1 MPHATMKLIPGIDTY
16 KTPALN
22 EAAFSKSQ
30 LIRFVPDRSG
40 MGLIQKMGGWVQWA
54 TQVTPNINEL
64 HPWED
69 LNTNKRLAVGAN
81 DSISYIEY
89 NDATNTAGNQIFI
102 TPEETSS
109 DSPVETST
117 VTFTNAS
124 PTVVTA
130 GVSLSGASCVGTA
143 LTTTGSPA
151 LLVGMTILSSG
162 SISLGKVVS
171 GSANSWVVSIGGTYT
186 SQTMTATI
194 GKTAPGTPLVFSGGS
209 LPTGVTAGTVYY
221 IATSPAPT
229 LTTFRLS
236 TTIGSAA
243 NVNTTS
249 TGSGTATVP
258 FASTTSGSST
268 VTIFDTGLGVQTVTF
283 TSASPTVVTA
293 AVTPIAN
300 TEVVF
305 SSTLT
310 VPTGMTAGISYYVL
324 PLTGTTFNLSTTPSG
339 AADVNTTTAGTGTI
353 TMYAPDQI
361 RGGFSVWIQTPIS
374 VANLYITGLY
384 QVVSYTASA
393 YYNIY
398 TIDVGTVAT
407 STTGV
412 ATLPSFDPT
421 NGTSLVEV
429 EQANHPYQ
437 QDGYTA
443 TFLTSTTSAGLTIY
457 GNYFT
462 TYVSST
468 KYQIT
473 SSSAATSDT
482 AFLMNGGSAHYQYY
496 FNIPSAFAAAGYGAN
511 PTGYGGGGYGAGEP
525 LIYPSAPTITTTDW
539 VINNFG
545 EILTANSE
553 NGPLYYWSPSQNTS
567 TAFLLETAP
576 LTNTGHFIAMPSRQ
590 IVAYGSTVT
599 GIQDPLLIRWSDAG
613 DATVWQAS
621 ANNQAGSFRIAEGSM
636 IVAGIQSS
644 QQALIWT
651 DLAVWAMQYVG
662 YPNVFG
668 FNKLADGVGLIAKK
682 AVGILGRATY
692 WMSPGGFNVLA
703 DGGPQ
708 DMACPV
714 WDQIFQNLNTNYVN
728 LIRCATNSIFDEVT
742 WYYPSINAT
751 YNDSYVKYN
760 TTTQAWDYGL
770 LDRVAWCDQ
779 SVLGSPIGADNNG
792 YIWQHEIGYNAGNS
806 PMVSSFE
813 TGYMQ
818 LNDADSLIFIDQI
831 WPDFKWQTTAQQSTG
846 SSTSAT
852 MYLTFYGAD
861 YPGDT
866 PTQYGPYTMNQQT
879 QYLSVRIRNRLL
891 RISCSTANAAG
902 VATSGTFFR
911 IGALRYRAQMDG
923 KF

>member
-54 TQVTPNINEL
+54 TQITPNINEL

-102 TPEETSS
+102 TPESTSS
-109 DSPVETST
+109 NSPASTYT
-117 VTFTNAS
+117 VTISNAT
-124 PTVVTA
+124 PAEVTA
-130 GVSLSGASCVGTA
+130 TGSSYPAGTPIVF
-143 LTTTGSPA
+143 TTTGA
-151 LLVGMTILSSG
+151 LPS
-162 SISLGKVVS
+162 
-171 GSANSWVVSIGGTYT
+171 
-186 SQTMTATI
+186 
-194 GKTAPGTPLVFSGGS
+194 PLV
-209 LPTGVTAGTVYY
+209 VGTVYY
-221 IATSPAPT
+221 VATSVPAPYAT
-229 LTTFRLS
+229 PNKFGIS
-236 TTIGSAA
+236 TTIGGAGIA
-243 NVNTTS
+243 TT
-249 TGSGTATVP
+249 TAGSGTHTVTVP
-258 FASTTSGSST
+258 FASTTSGSSV
-268 VTIFDTGLGVQTVTF
+268 VTIYDTGLGVQTVTF
-283 TSASPTVVTA
+283 TTATPTVITA
-293 AVTPIAN
+293 ATAPTLN
-300 TEVVF
+300 TAVNF
-305 SSTLT
+305 LSSGTL
-310 VPTGMTAGISYYVL
+310 PTGISAATTYYVI
-324 PLTGTTFNLSTTPSG
+324 PLTSTTFNLSTTSG
-339 AADVNTTTAGTGTI
+339 GTADVNVTVAGTGTI
-353 TMYAPDQI
+353 KMYAPNQI
-361 RGGFSVWIQTPIS
+361 QTGFSVLIKTPIS
-374 VANLYITGLY
+374 VANLYISGVYEVVTP
-384 QVVSYTASA
+384 VVSSS

-398 TIDVGTVAT
+398 NINVGILAT
-407 STTGV
+407 STTGIS
-412 ATLPSFDPT
+412 TIPEFTPT
-421 NGTSLVEV
+421 NNTSLVNV
-429 EQANHPYQ
+429 KSANHPYQ
-437 QDGYTA
+437 NDYTA
-443 TFLTSTTSAGLTIY
+443 TFLTSTTSAGVTIY
-457 GNYFT
+457 GNYFVS
-462 TYVSST
+462 YVDSSNYKINT
-468 KYQIT
+468 
-473 SSSAATSDT
+473 SSAATSNT
-482 AFLMNGGSAHYQYY
+482 AFFMNSGNALYQYY
-496 FNIPSAFAAAGYGAN
+496 FNIPSAFSAAGYGAN
-511 PTGYGGGGYGAGEP
+511 ASGYGGGGYGAGEP
-525 LIYPSAPTITTTDW
+525 LASSSAPTITTTDW

-545 EILTANSE
+545 EILTANPQ
-553 NGPLYYWSPSQNTS
+553 NGPIYYWSPSRNTS
-567 TAFLLETAP
+567 TMYLLDTAP
-576 LTNTGHFIAMPSRQ
+576 MTNTGHFIAMPSRQ
-590 IVAYGSTVT
+590 VVAYGSTAT

-621 ANNQAGSFRIAEGSM
+621 ANNQAGSFRIAEGSL
-636 IVAGIQSS
+636 IVAGIQAS

-714 WDQIFQNLNTNYVN
+714 WDQIFQNLNTSYLD

-742 WYYPSINAT
+742 WYYPSASAT

-760 TTTQAWDYGL
+760 TTTQAWDYGTL
-770 LDRVAWCDQ
+770 NRVAWCDQ

-792 YIWQHEIGYNAGNS
+792 YIWQHEIGYNAGNQ

-818 LNDADSLIFIDQI
+818 LNDADNLIFIDQI
-831 WPDFKWQTTAQQSTG
+831 WPDFKWQTTSG
-846 SSTSAT
+846 SSPSAT
-852 MYLTFYGAD
+852 VYLTFYGSD
-861 YPGDT
+861 YPGDV
-866 PTQYGPYTMNQQT
+866 PIQYGPYTMTSST

-902 VATSGTFFR
+902 IAGSGTFFR
-911 IGALRYRAQMDG
+911 IGALRYRAQLDG

>member
-1 MPHATMKLIPGIDTY
+1 MPHATMKLIPGVDTA

-22 EAAFSKSQ
+22 EAAFSASQ

-54 TQVTPNINEL
+54 PQITPNINEL

-69 LNTNKRLAVGAN
+69 LNTIKRLAIGASE
-81 DSISYIEY
+81 SISFIEF
-89 NDATNTAGNQIFI
+89 DQETNSAGNQVFI

-109 DSPVETST
+109 DSPATTSG
-117 VTFTNAS
+117 VTFSFAS
-124 PTVVTA
+124 PTVVTIA
-130 GVSLSGASCVGTA
+130 TGATSY
-143 LTTTGSPA
+143 PA
-151 LLVGMTILSSG
+151 
-162 SISLGKVVS
+162 
-171 GSANSWVVSIGGTYT
+171 
-186 SQTMTATI
+186 
-194 GKTAPGTPLVFSGGS
+194 GTPIVFSGGS

-221 IATSPAPT
+221 VATSPAPT
-229 LTTFRLS
+229 TSTFRLS

-310 VPTGMTAGISYYVL
+310 VPTGMTAGTSYYVV
-324 PLTGTTFNLSTTPSG
+324 PLTGTTFNLSTTLGG

-361 RGGFSVWIQTPIS
+361 RDGFSVYIQTPIS
-374 VANLYITGLY
+374 ISNLFISGVYSVTSF
-384 QVVSYTASA
+384 VPST

-398 TIDVGTVAT
+398 QINVGTVAT

-412 ATLPSFDPT
+412 ATIPSFDPT
-421 NGTSLVEV
+421 TGTSLVEV
-429 EQANHPYQ
+429 TQANHPYQ
-437 QDGYTA
+437 GGFTA

-457 GNYFT
+457 GNYSVTYVNST
-462 TYVSST
+462 TY
-468 KYQIT
+468 QI
-473 SSSAATSDT
+473 SASSAATSDT
-482 AFLMNGGSAHYQYY
+482 AFKMNGGSAHYHYY
-496 FNIPSAFAAAGYGAN
+496 FNTPSAFAAAGYGAN
-511 PTGYGGGGYGAGEP
+511 PSGYGGGGYGSGEA
-525 LIYPSAPTITTTDW
+525 LTAPSAPTITTTDW
-539 VINNFG
+539 DINNFG
-545 EILTANSE
+545 EILTANTQ
-553 NGPLYYWSPSQNTS
+553 NGPIYYWSPTSNTQ
-567 TAFLLETAP
+567 TMYLLETAP
-576 LTNTGHFIAMPSRQ
+576 MANTGHFIAMPSRQ
-590 IVAYGSTVT
+590 VVAFGSTVT

-613 DATVWQAS
+613 DATVWIAS
-621 ANNQAGSFRIAEGSM
+621 ANNQAGSYRISEGST
-636 IVAGIQSS
+636 IVGAIQAS
-644 QQALIWT
+644 QQAFVWT
-651 DLAVWAMQYVG
+651 DLAMWSMQYVG

-668 FNKLADGVGLIAKK
+668 FTKIADGVGLIAQK
-682 AVGILGRATY
+682 AVGILGRSTY
-692 WMSPGGFNVLA
+692 WMSPGGFNFLQ
-703 DGGPQ
+703 DSGPQ
-708 DMACPV
+708 DLECSV
-714 WDQIFQNLNTNYVN
+714 WDQVFQNLNTSYLD

-742 WYYPSINAT
+742 WYYPSANAT

-760 TTTQAWDYGL
+760 TQTQSWDYGL

-779 SVLGSPIGADNNG
+779 SVLGLPIGADSDG
-792 YIWQHEIGYNAGNS
+792 YIWQHEVGYNAGNS

-818 LNDADSLIFIDQI
+818 LNDADNLIFIDQI
-831 WPDFKWQTTAQQSTG
+831 WPDFKWQTTSG
-846 SSTSAT
+846 SSPSAT
-852 MYLTFYGAD
+852 VYLTFYGAD
-861 YPGDT
+861 YPSDT
-866 PTQYGPYTMNQQT
+866 PIQYGPYEMTQQT

-891 RISCSTANAAG
+891 RISCSTADENG
-902 VATSGTFFR
+902 VAAYGTFFR